1 MEEFDKKAPATP
13 VPATP
18 AEPSIERDGGLLRFP
33 MTPGRVESDGHG
45 RITFPMPK

>member
-1 MEEFDKKAPATP
+1 MEKFNQNAIKAPA
-13 VPATP
+13 PATP

-33 MTPGRVESDGHG
+33 MPPGPAESDGHG